1 VKNPYPFE
9 RVYFRRAKKMK
20 ITEVRDKKHRF
31 AKAENYAVGLDLM
44 TAITEL
50 SHRAL
55 QGDKS
60 ALEWLLFTL
69 KEGIAEIEILSEENT
84 SFVREIARKYA
95 QWPTVSSKHPE
106 QGKANKKL
114 LDEIQLGEESAI
126 SATKASRW
134 NRENP
139 ANIWAL
145 DAIATIESARSWFSM
160 WELMHKFFENTA
172 EIPEWVTMTKC
183 LPALSKKT
191 APRWSEVAKM
201 AIREVHEVGHPDM
214 EELGPDPLKAIDRAI
229 KAIAASVPT

>member
-1 VKNPYPFE
+1 M
-9 RVYFRRAKKMK
+9 YFRRAKKIK

-95 QWPTVSSKHPE
+95 QWPTLSSKHRG
-106 QGKANKKL
+106 QRKANEKL

-126 SATKASRW
+126 SVTKASCW
-134 NRENP
+134 NREKP
-139 ANIWAL
+139 ANTWAL
-145 DAIATIESARSWFSM
+145 DAIATIECAQRWFNM
-160 WELMHKFFENTA
+160 WEKTAKFFENTA
-172 EIPEWVTMTKC
+172 EIPGWVRMAKR

-201 AIREVHEVGHPDM
+201 AIREVYEVGHPDM
-214 EELGPDPLKAIDRAI
+214 AELGAEPLKAIARAI
-229 KAIAASVPT
+229 KSLAANAPT